1 MPLMPKRVKYRKS
14 QKGRVKGNATRG
26 NFVAF
31 GEYGIQTLEKG
42 RISAQT
48 IEAGRIVASQSIKG
62 GGKLYIRIFPHKSIT
77 SIPAETR
84 MGKGKGEV
92 EYWAAIVKPGTV
104 LFELAGVS
112 EEVARATFAR
122 LSWRTSAFSR
132 RASSPA
138 SASGNRWN
146 SHSATTSPSTRSPT
160 NSSRS

>member
-26 NFVAF
+26 NYVAF
-31 GEYGIQTLEKG
+31 GEYGLQTLEPGK
-42 RISAQT
+42 ISAAT
-48 IEAGRIVASQSIKG
+48 IEAGRVVASQSIKA

-104 LFELAGVS
+104 LYELGGVT
-112 EEVARATFAR
+112 EEAARATFAR
-122 LSWRTSAFSR
+122 LSYKLPVSCRFITR
-132 RASSPA
+132 R
-138 SASGNRWN
+138 
-146 SHSATTSPSTRSPT
+146 PT
-160 NSSRS
+160 L